1 MTEASAGAEPAP
13 FLTRTL
19 GVRSEELTAVAWSFA
34 YFFAIL
40 AGYYMLRSVRETMA
54 IVSGVANIPWLYTG
68 TFVVMLIATPIFGWV
83 ASRFPRKVFLPWVY
97 YFFILNIGVFYL
109 AFTQIDPASPLQ
121 AWIARA
127 FFVWLSVF
135 NLFVVAVFWGFMA
148 DIYSGE
154 QSRRLFGLIS
164 AGGSAGAFL
173 GPLVTS
179 ELVLYIGFENLLPMS
194 AGLLGF
200 SVYCIYRLR
209 RWAIGDAGDNS
220 DAAAT
225 NRGLGG
231 TSLAGVRFTFTS
243 PYFGAIAGTMLLSN
257 FVGVVIYIYMADLVS
272 QTFPDTNQQ
281 TQVFARIDAASNLL
295 AFIGQFFLVRLIVQ
309 RFGIG
314 ATLTILPLLSL
325 IGFAVLAV
333 NPAFAVLATVQ
344 ILRRSIG
351 YGIAKPANDML
362 YGVVSREEKYKA
374 KSFIDTAVWRG
385 SDLVGAWSVRFLA
398 AAAGLSGVA
407 LLCLPIAAA
416 WAVLTT
422 WLGRQYRRKDR
433 AAVEAA
439 VA

>member
-1 MTEASAGAEPAP
+1 
-13 FLTRTL
+13 
-19 GVRSEELTAVAWSFA
+19 
-34 YFFAIL
+34 
-40 AGYYMLRSVRETMA
+40 
-54 IVSGVANIPWLYTG
+54 
-68 TFVVMLIATPIFGWV
+68 
-83 ASRFPRKVFLPWVY
+83 
-97 YFFILNIGVFYL
+97 
-109 AFTQIDPASPLQ
+109 
-121 AWIARA
+121 
-127 FFVWLSVF
+127 
-135 NLFVVAVFWGFMA
+135 
-148 DIYSGE
+148 
-154 QSRRLFGLIS
+154 
-164 AGGSAGAFL
+164 
-173 GPLVTS
+173 
-179 ELVLYIGFENLLPMS
+179 
-194 AGLLGF
+194 
-200 SVYCIYRLR
+200 
-209 RWAIGDAGDNS
+209 
-220 DAAAT
+220 
-225 NRGLGG
+225 
-231 TSLAGVRFTFTS
+231 
-243 PYFGAIAGTMLLSN
+243 MLLSN